1 MVKLYLKY
9 LSIQVKSTMEYK
21 KDFIIS
27 IISQILSSIFAFLT
41 IIFLF
46 DKFGNIEGYEF
57 KEILI
62 CFVISY
68 AGFALAECFFRGF
81 DHFDSFLANG
91 EFDRMLVRPQNIL
104 LQIIGGKVE
113 LSKFGRTGVGF
124 SILVILL
131 ITTPELLGF
140 DKLITILLMLVGT
153 IIIYA
158 CLYVLKAGITF
169 FTTQSLEIMNIF
181 TDGGRDLAQY
191 PLDIYH
197 KVIKKFFTFV
207 IPLAFVNYYPLL
219 YLIGRSD
226 NKLYIISPLLTVL
239 FIIPCYIVW
248 KMGLKKYKSIG
259 S

>member
-1 MVKLYLKY
+1 MMKLYLKY
-9 LSIQVKSTMEYK
+9 LGIQIKSIMEYK
-21 KDFIIS
+21 KDFMIS
-27 IISQILSSIFAFLT
+27 IISQILSSVFAFIT

-46 DKFGNIEGYEF
+46 DKFRNIDGYTF

-81 DHFDSFLANG
+81 DHFATILANG
-91 EFDRMLVRPQNIL
+91 EFDRILVRPRNIL
-104 LQIIGGKVE
+104 LQIIGSKTE
-113 LSKFGRTGVGF
+113 LSKFGRAGVGII
-124 SILVILL
+124 ILIILL
-131 ITTPELLGF
+131 ITTKELLRI
-140 DKLITILLMLVGT
+140 DKIITILLMLFGT

-158 CLYVLKAGITF
+158 CMFILKAGITF
-169 FTTQSLEIMNIF
+169 FTTQSLELMNIF

-197 KVIKKFFTFV
+197 KAIKVFFTFV

-219 YLIGRSD
+219 YVIGKSD
-226 NKLYIISPLLTVL
+226 NKLYSLSPLLTIL
-239 FIIPCYIVW
+239 FIIPCYIIW
-248 KMGLKKYKSIG
+248 KIGLKKYKSIG

>member
-1 MVKLYLKY
+1 MKLYLEY
-9 LSIQVKSTMEYK
+9 LSIQIKSIMEYK

-27 IISQILSSIFAFLT
+27 IFSQILSSTFAFIT

-46 DKFGNIEGYEF
+46 EKFGNIKGYEF

-81 DHFDSFLANG
+81 DHFNIYLSNG
-91 EFDRMLVRPQNIL
+91 EFDRMLVRPRNIL
-104 LQIIGGKVE
+104 LQVIGGKIE
-113 LSKFGRTGVGF
+113 LSKFGRTIVGIT
-124 SILVILL
+124 ILIILL
-131 ITTPELLGF
+131 ATTPELLKF
-140 DKLITILLMLVGT
+140 DKIITIILMLIGT

-158 CLYVLKAGITF
+158 CLFVLKAGITF

-191 PLDIYH
+191 PLDIYN
-197 KVIKKFFTFV
+197 KIIKNIFTFI

-219 YLIGRSD
+219 YIIGRSN
-226 NKLYIISPLLTVL
+226 NKLCIFAPLLTLL
-239 FIIPCYIVW
+239 FIIPCYIIW
-248 KMGLKKYKSIG
+248 KIGVRKYKSIG

>member
-1 MVKLYLKY
+1 MFKLYCKY
-9 LSIQVKSTMEYK
+9 LSIQIKTTMEYK

-27 IISQILSSIFAFLT
+27 VISQILSSFFAFIT
-41 IIFLF
+41 IIILF
-46 DKFGNIEGYEF
+46 DKFGNIKGYEF

-68 AGFALAECFFRGF
+68 AGFALAECFFRGI
-81 DHFDSFLANG
+81 DHFDRFLANG

-104 LQIIGGKVE
+104 LQIIGSKIE
-113 LSKFGRTGVGF
+113 LSKFGRAGVGII
-124 SILVILL
+124 ILIMLL
-131 ITTPELLGF
+131 ITTPELLKF
-140 DKLITILLMLVGT
+140 DKLITMLLMLFGT

-158 CLYVLKAGITF
+158 CLFVLKGGITF

-181 TDGGRDLAQY
+181 TDGGRDLSQY

-197 KVIKKFFTFV
+197 KVIKNIFTII

-219 YLIGRSD
+219 YIIGREN
-226 NKLYIISPLLTVL
+226 NKLYIIAPLLTL
-239 FIIPCYIVW
+239 IFIIPCYIVW
-248 KMGLKKYKSIG
+248 KIGLRKYKSIG

>member
-1 MVKLYLKY
+1 MIKLYLKY
-9 LSIQVKSTMEYK
+9 LSIQIKSTMEYK

-27 IISQILSSIFAFLT
+27 IISQILSSVFAFIT
-41 IIFLF
+41 IFFLF
-46 DKFGNIEGYEF
+46 DKFGNIEGYNF

-81 DHFDSFLANG
+81 DHFDRFLANG
-91 EFDRMLVRPQNIL
+91 EFDRMLVRPRNIL
-104 LQIIGGKVE
+104 LQIIGGKIE
-113 LSKFGRTGVGF
+113 LSKFGRAGVG
-124 SILVILL
+124 IIIIIILL
-131 ITTPELLGF
+131 LTTPELLRV
-140 DKLITILLMLVGT
+140 DKLITMILMLFGT

-158 CLYVLKAGITF
+158 CLFVLKAGITF

-181 TDGGRDLAQY
+181 TDGGRDLSQY
-191 PLDIYH
+191 PLDIYN
-197 KVIKKFFTFV
+197 KIIKNFFTFI

-219 YLIGRSD
+219 YIIERTN
-226 NKLYIISPLLTVL
+226 NKLYIIAPLLTIL

-248 KMGLKKYKSIG
+248 KIGLRKYKSIG

>member
-1 MVKLYLKY
+1 MIKLYLKY
-9 LSIQVKSTMEYK
+9 LSIQIKSTMEYK

-27 IISQILSSIFAFLT
+27 IISQILSSVFAFIT
-41 IIFLF
+41 IFFLF
-46 DKFGNIEGYEF
+46 DKFGNIEGYNF

-81 DHFDSFLANG
+81 DHFDRFLANG
-91 EFDRMLVRPQNIL
+91 EFDRMLVRPRNIL
-104 LQIIGGKVE
+104 LQIIGGKIE
-113 LSKFGRTGVGF
+113 LSKFGRAGVG
-124 SILVILL
+124 IIIIIILL
-131 ITTPELLGF
+131 LTTPELLRF
-140 DKLITILLMLVGT
+140 DKLVTMLLMLFGT

-158 CLYVLKAGITF
+158 CLFVLKAGITF

-181 TDGGRDLAQY
+181 TDGGRDLSQY
-191 PLDIYH
+191 PLDIYN
-197 KVIKKFFTFV
+197 KTIKNFFTFI

-219 YLIGRSD
+219 YIIERTN
-226 NKLYIISPLLTVL
+226 NKLYIIAPLLTIL

-248 KMGLKKYKSIG
+248 KIGLRKYKSIG

>member
-1 MVKLYLKY
+1 MLKLYFKY
-9 LSIQVKSTMEYK
+9 LSIQVKSSMEYK

-27 IISQILSSIFAFLT
+27 IISQILSSIFAFIT

-46 DKFGNIEGYEF
+46 DKFGNIEGYNF

-68 AGFALAECFFRGF
+68 AGFAFAECFFRGF
-81 DHFDSFLANG
+81 DHFDRFLANG
-91 EFDRMLVRPQNIL
+91 EFDRMLVRPRNIL

-113 LSKFGRTGVGF
+113 LSKFGRAGVGIII
-124 SILVILL
+124 ILVLL
-131 ITTPELLGF
+131 ATTPELLRI
-140 DKLITILLMLVGT
+140 DKLITMILMLFGT

-158 CLYVLKAGITF
+158 CLFVLKAGITF
-169 FTTQSLEIMNIF
+169 FTTQSLEIMNVF
-181 TDGGRDLAQY
+181 TDGGRDLAKY

-197 KVIKKFFTFV
+197 KVIKNFFTFI

-219 YLIGRSD
+219 YIIERTN
-226 NKLYIISPLLTVL
+226 NKLYIIAPLLTIL
-239 FIIPCYIVW
+239 FVIPCYIVW
-248 KMGLKKYKSIG
+248 KIGLRKYKSIG